1 MLKIAFATATAAAFI
16 TVVPMVGGA
25 SPAHAQNLKTAQV
38 DIEVGRDRDRD
49 RDRVRREH
57 EGVSVGVGPGGVR
70 VGPRHRE
77 HCRTVTTT
85 MRRDDGSRV
94 RRTERRCD

>member
-1 MLKIAFATATAAAFI
+1 MLKIAFAAAATAAFI
-16 TVVPMVGGA
+16 TVVPIVGGT
-25 SPAHAQNLKTAQV
+25 SSAHAQNLKTAQV
-38 DIEVGRDRDRD
+38 DIEVGRDRDERGF
-49 RDRVRREH
+49 RRER
-57 EGVSVGVGPGGVR
+57 EGVSVGVGPSGVR

-85 MRRDDGSRV
+85 VRRDDGSRV

>member
-1 MLKIAFATATAAAFI
+1 MLKIVFAVATAAAFI
-16 TVVPMVGGA
+16 TVDPGVGGKSA
-25 SPAHAQNLKTAQV
+25 AHAQNLKTAQV
-38 DIEVGRDRDRD
+38 DIEVGRGRDEGRF
-49 RDRVRREH
+49 RER

-85 MRRDDGSRV
+85 VRRDDGSRV

>member
-1 MLKIAFATATAAAFI
+1 MLKIVFATATAAAFF
-16 TVVPMVGGA
+16 TAVPMIGGT
-25 SPAHAQNLKTAQV
+25 SPAHSQNLKTAQV
-38 DIEVGRDRDRD
+38 DIEVGRDRDEGRY
-49 RDRVRREH
+49 RRER
-57 EGVSVGVGPGGVR
+57 EGVSVGVGPAGVR

-85 MRRDDGSRV
+85 VRRDDGSRV

>member
-1 MLKIAFATATAAAFI
+1 MLKIAFATATAAAFF
-16 TVVPMVGGA
+16 TVVPMISGT

-38 DIEVGRDRDRD
+38 DIEVGRDRDEGRY
-49 RDRVRREH
+49 RRER

-85 MRRDDGSRV
+85 VRRDDGSRV
-94 RRTERRCD
+94 RRTERRCN